1 MKEIKSYVINL
12 KRRNDRLEKINL
24 PFNYEIFEATD
35 GKIDFADYP
44 IKQQGFMGCWDSH
57 RRLFTHVKNNKLD
70 MVLVLEDDIEVC
82 DDFNNKLSKVMS
94 ELPEDWDLLYLGGWN
109 VGDVEKYSE
118 SLNWAKKVYTTH
130 AFIVRD
136 KFYDTILEGI
146 NLRKWKV
153 DILISDVL
161 PLGNCFI
168 CEPTLAWQRE
178 GFSDIENKV
187 TNNVHL
193 K

>member
-12 KRRNDRLEKINL
+12 KRRTDRLDEINL
-24 PFNYEIFEATD
+24 PFNYEIFEATER
-35 GKIDFADYP
+35 KIEFADYSV
-44 IKQQGFMGCWDSH
+44 KQQGFMGCWDSH
-57 RRLFTHVKNNKLD
+57 RRLFTQVKNDNLD

-82 DDFNNKLSKVMS
+82 EDFNNKLVKVMS

-130 AFIVRD
+130 AFIVRN
-136 KFYDTILEGI
+136 KFYDTILESI
-146 NLRKWKV
+146 NSRQWKV

-168 CEPTLAWQRE
+168 CEPTLVWQRE

-187 TNNVHL
+187 TNNIHL